1 MQRLSGPGSGDFRRV
16 CRGSAEQ
23 HDRKGDAWHEKAI
36 ISQAARLLHC
46 HRMRRGPLL
55 IALFAISA
63 HAQQWTG
70 YVDGALF
77 ATSVNQTGPKTP
89 ENKFF
94 STNWLLAG
102 AERDLGSRS
111 SVMFRGRFSLEP
123 LTILREGYPQLLQYL
138 SPESGGPLLDHQR
151 AHDLI
156 EEVAVG
162 LEWRPLQLYLAPVG
176 EPPLGPEPYAQRA
189 SSLDFAEAPFAYDL
203 QESFHVATRVVAAA
217 VTTNA
222 VDIEGGVFHNAI
234 STGRHTTI
242 DDGNIDSWSARLTIA
257 PRSRVSAQISTARLG
272 DEKREVTSASVSYN
286 GAAIAASAI
295 ATRRDHLSAYGVE
308 STLRGGRNTL
318 MARLESVDRPA
329 GVFNFNLHRTTHFT
343 LGYIFDILRRPPY
356 RVGLGANIDYH
367 SGNPELQPVYGHK
380 PQSVFTFVRV
390 RTDRATR
397 PASP

>member
-1 MQRLSGPGSGDFRRV
+1 
-16 CRGSAEQ
+16 
-23 HDRKGDAWHEKAI
+23 
-36 ISQAARLLHC
+36 
-46 HRMRRGPLL
+46 MRRGPLL

-63 HAQQWTG
+63 HAQQWTS

-77 ATSVNQTGPKTP
+77 ATSVNQTGPRTP

-102 AERDLGSRS
+102 AERDLGGGRS
-111 SVMFRGRFSLEP
+111 VLFRGRFSLEP
-123 LTILREGYPQLLQYL
+123 LTIPRQGYPQLLQYV
-138 SPESGGPLLDHQR
+138 SPESGGPLIDHQR

-162 LEWRPLQLYLAPVG
+162 LEWHPIQLYVAPVG

-217 VTTNA
+217 FTTNT

-242 DDGNIDSWSARLTIA
+242 NDGNIDSWSARLTIA
-257 PRSRVSAQISTARLG
+257 PRSRISAQISTARLG
-272 DEKREVTSASVSYN
+272 NEKREVTSASVSYN
-286 GAAIAASAI
+286 GASVAASAI
-295 ATRRDHLSAYGVE
+295 ATRRDHLGAYGIE

-318 MARLESVDRPA
+318 MVRLESVDRPA

-343 LGYIFDILRRPPY
+343 LGYIFDILRKPAY
-356 RVGLGANIDYH
+356 RLGLGANVDYH

-380 PQSVFTFVRV
+380 PQSVYTFVRV
-390 RTDRATR
+390 RTDRVTR